1 MRPSRVTS
9 INTYI
14 DARARAASSAQ
25 RAGEERGKGWVRT
38 ANGGEEREREREA
51 ECSVKSDCKGAK
63 QIETPERFIIILCL
77 VLRQ

>member
-1 MRPSRVTS
+1 MRAHVQQ
-9 INTYI
+9 
-14 DARARAASSAQ
+14 AQ
-25 RAGEERGKGWVRT
+25 RKG
-38 ANGGEEREREREA
+38 AGGEEGVRGRGVGEDSKRRGRAREREKEREA

>member
-1 MRPSRVTS
+1 MGEDSKRRG
-9 INTYI
+9 
-14 DARARAASSAQ
+14 RAR
-25 RAGEERGKGWVRT
+25 
-38 ANGGEEREREREA
+38 EREKEREA

>member
-25 RAGEERGKGWVRT
+25 RAGEERGKGEDSKRRGR
-38 ANGGEEREREREA
+38 AREREREA

>member
-1 MRPSRVTS
+1 MRAHVQQ
-9 INTYI
+9 
-14 DARARAASSAQ
+14 AQ
-25 RAGEERGKGWVRT
+25 RKG
-38 ANGGEEREREREA
+38 AGGEEGVRGRGGGWGQQTEGKSEREREKEREA